1 MQGALTPQQIVDCM
15 YRRDAFSQWLGI
27 DRVEIDKGR
36 AVLRMRVREEM
47 CNGFGIAHGGIAFSL
62 ADSALAFAANSHG
75 VKCMTTIASVQLF
88 VPIRTGDVLTATT
101 EEVYLG
107 RKTAT
112 YLIRVYN
119 HDNQQVAL
127 INGQVYR
134 SDKAWTLEDCK

>member
-1 MQGALTPQQIVDCM
+1 M

-27 DRVEIDKGR
+27 DRVEIDRGK
-36 AVLRMRVREEM
+36 AVLRMQVRREM

-75 VKCMTTIASVQLF
+75 IKCMTTIASVQLF
-88 VPIRTGDVLTATT
+88 VPIRVGDHLIAMT
-101 EEVYLG
+101 EEVHLG
-107 RKTAT
+107 RKNAT

-119 HDNQQVAL
+119 QNNQQVAL

-134 SDKAWTLEDCK
+134 SDQPWTVDDCK